1 MSLLPKLFP
10 ESIWSWRFVFKIEKS
25 LTVNGSTFN
34 WPVQI
39 PGTDATVWIIIL
51 LVLIVDTSAKAIS
64 NWPGMLK
71 LTRSP
76 TVVIPGK
83 VKPEAVTVETPPEFS
98 VIDAIPIILAVDGI
112 MSAVK
117 VLAVP
122 VIPKTD
128 LKSEIPYDVKATAVL
143 PLLSSP
149 SKTIRSPIW
158 KSPCIL

>member
-1 MSLLPKLFP
+1 
-10 ESIWSWRFVFKIEKS
+10 
-25 LTVNGSTFN
+25 
-34 WPVQI
+34 
-39 PGTDATVWIIIL
+39 
-51 LVLIVDTSAKAIS
+51 
-64 NWPGMLK
+64 MLK

-143 PLLSSP
+143 PLLSSQ
-149 SKTIRSPIW
+149 
-158 KSPCIL
+158 IL